1 MIQAADPVW
10 SVLLEMCCS
19 QVDIIQTIVDTF
31 AIMVDGFDD
40 EDVQQKCPIYIICMP
55 ISLRTTVMMSPSY
68 GSLRS
73 QYSCAYFQSYD
84 FLQIPF

>member
-1 MIQAADPVW
+1 
-10 SVLLEMCCS
+10 
-19 QVDIIQTIVDTF
+19 
-31 AIMVDGFDD
+31 MVDGFDD
-40 EDVQQKCPIYIICMP
+40 EDVQQMSYLYYLHAP